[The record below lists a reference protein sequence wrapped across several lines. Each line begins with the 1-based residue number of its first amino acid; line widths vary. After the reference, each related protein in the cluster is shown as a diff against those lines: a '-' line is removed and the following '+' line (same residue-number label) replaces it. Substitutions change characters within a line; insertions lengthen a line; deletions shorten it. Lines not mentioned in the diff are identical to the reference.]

1 MINLSQKQIEASNC
15 ECLSLLITAPAG
27 CGKTEVLA
35 HRSAFLIKKLNV
47 ISKHQ
52 KILILTFTNKAKDN
66 IRERLKP
73 LLSTNEFRYGVD
85 VSNFHEF
92 AMKCIRSYG
101 GLVSKVDQSWH
112 FPEDDFW
119 EDEWMNTHG
128 LDWSK
133 KKELKEALRKAKQAN
148 LTDESVIQVLTEE
161 KNNLAIEYERNR
173 IENKILTYDDII
185 RLGTLILQDSR
196 IRDLYFSHYSTVIVD
211 EFQDLT
217 PQELKMIQSFSK
229 GKATFAGDVAQ
240 GIFSFAGANPEF
252 VLDALKEECEK
263 HIELSESYRSNSSI
277 LEVVNLLCPQ
287 TGGINLSAVNK
298 SIPKGLVKVRQF
310 DSEEEESIFVVNRC
324 KEILEKNKNTRIGII
339 SRTTAR
345 QATLISQL
353 DRQKVSY
360 FDWSLPEIS
369 CETIA
374 TLSSLRQVVNIPIDQ
389 LYATVCESNLNIDES
404 IKKEIKGLSLWG
416 EQKRRYDENAK
427 VSVGE
432 FVDKCTPNY
441 SNNPGLHIL
450 NGHNGKG
457 QQFYYVVILGVEEG
471 VIPDYRAR
479 NDDLKLLEEAR
490 ILSVMVSRAK
500 VALTFTFVR
509 NRQGYS
515 QKISRFL
522 NEEIL
527 KKSTTN

>member
-1 MINLSQKQIEASNC
+1 MINLSQKQIEASSC

-66 IRERLKP
+66 IRQRLKP

-92 AMKCIRSYG
+92 ATRCIRSYG
-101 GLVSKVDQSWH
+101 DLVCKVDQSWH
-112 FPEDDFW
+112 FPEDDSW
-119 EDEWMNTHG
+119 ENEWMNAHG
-128 LDWSK
+128 LNWNEK
-133 KKELKEALRKAKQAN
+133 EELKETLRKTKQAY

-161 KNNLAIEYERNR
+161 KNDLAIEYERNR
-173 IENKILTYDDII
+173 IENKVLTYDDII
-185 RLGTLILQDSR
+185 RLGALILQDSR
-196 IRDLYFSHYSTVIVD
+196 IRDLYFNHYPTVIVD

-252 VLDALKEECEK
+252 VLDALKKECEK

-324 KEILEKNKNTRIGII
+324 KEILEKNKDTRIGII
-339 SRTTAR
+339 SRTTGR
-345 QATLISQL
+345 QATLITQL

-360 FDWSLPEIS
+360 FNWSLPEIS
-369 CETIA
+369 YETIA
-374 TLSSLRQVVNIPIDQ
+374 TLSSLRQVASIPIDQ

-404 IKKEIKGLSLWG
+404 IKNEIKGLSLWG
-416 EQKRRYDENAK
+416 KQKRKYDENAK

-441 SNNPGLHIL
+441 SNNPGLHVL

-479 NDDLKLLEEAR
+479 NDDLKLKEEAR

-500 VALTFTFVR
+500 VDLTFTFVR

>member
-101 GLVSKVDQSWH
+101 GLVCKVDQSWH

-324 KEILEKNKNTRIGII
+324 KEIMHFNLYFKKNDFREK
-339 SRTTAR
+339 
-345 QATLISQL
+345 
-353 DRQKVSY
+353 
-360 FDWSLPEIS
+360 
-369 CETIA
+369 
-374 TLSSLRQVVNIPIDQ
+374 
-389 LYATVCESNLNIDES
+389 
-404 IKKEIKGLSLWG
+404 
-416 EQKRRYDENAK
+416 
-427 VSVGE
+427 
-432 FVDKCTPNY
+432 
-441 SNNPGLHIL
+441 
-450 NGHNGKG
+450 
-457 QQFYYVVILGVEEG
+457 
-471 VIPDYRAR
+471 
-479 NDDLKLLEEAR
+479 
-490 ILSVMVSRAK
+490 
-500 VALTFTFVR
+500 
-509 NRQGYS
+509 
-515 QKISRFL
+515 
-522 NEEIL
+522 
-527 KKSTTN
+527 